1 MELKPANKSNVRMR
15 LALHGPSGSGKT
27 YSALQLAFGLSK
39 TQNIAVIDTEARS
52 AGLYSNLGSF
62 NVVSVSPPFTPERF
76 IQAIDL
82 CEDHGCD
89 VIIIDSLS
97 HAWEGPGGILEIHGN
112 MAGNSFANW
121 SRVMPR
127 HNAVIQKFMHSSAH
141 IIVTLRA
148 KQDYIIHD
156 RNGRMAPEK
165 IGLKPVQK
173 EGIDY
178 EFTLALELDI
188 HHKAKAS
195 KDRTGLFMDKDP
207 FIINTATAQALSR
220 WCSQT
225 QAVGAVVKEFIST
238 INPQEN
244 GHFNNK
250 LTR

>member
-27 YSALQLAFGLSK
+27 YSALQLAFGLSR

-52 AGLYSNLGSF
+52 AELYSNLGSF
-62 NVVSVSPPFTPERF
+62 NVVSLSPPFTPERF
-76 IQAIDL
+76 IEAIEM
-82 CEDHGCD
+82 CEDYGCD

-112 MAGNSFANW
+112 MPGNSFANW

-127 HNAVIQKFMHSSAH
+127 HNALIQTFMHSSAH
-141 IIVTLRA
+141 VIVTLRA

-207 FIINTATAQALSR
+207 FVITPATGKKLADWCQKPEHISNVINT
-220 WCSQT
+220 
-225 QAVGAVVKEFIST
+225 ISNT
-238 INPQEN
+238 LIHHQN
-244 GHFNNK
+244 GHSNY
-250 LTR
+250 